1 MSNGSNISNLQTF
14 IFFKYLNSSIFVEFQ
29 IYWIVQNY
37 SSSRRTLAIWI
48 KNTFES
54 GTKIRCKF
62 EATWLPAKHKISIIS
77 LTFVLGKGNLTRKRV
92 NLNETQHLKAMCC
105 CGVPEKEYL
114 DISCFEACVH
124 CRRIRARR
132 SLPKAYEH
140 NCFSHS
146 KITSYNKANN
156 KVILLR

>member
-92 NLNETQHLKAMCC
+92 NLNETQHLKCDVLLRC
-105 CGVPEKEYL
+105 SRKGVFRHL
-114 DISCFEACVH
+114 VF
-124 CRRIRARR
+124 R
-132 SLPKAYEH
+132 SLCALSQNSCASFFTE
-140 NCFSHS
+140 S
-146 KITSYNKANN
+146 
-156 KVILLR
+156 LRA